1 MFRWNFVIPNTNIY
15 FLTKNLVAVAVVVV
29 VVVSDRIK
37 NVNYIC
43 LLEQL
48 TLQIHLMTENQYLK
62 LLSSYSKK

>member
-62 LLSSYSKK
+62 P